1 MAITDKQILKKII
14 LECEQALQNGKTR
27 EHAKAVQTL
36 ADLLLDSGEQQGN
49 KSSSVNQITENEWR
63 QMVGNKPIKQT
74 EKVELDEDTGGSLL
88 DF

>member
-14 LECEQALQNGKTR
+14 HECEQALQNGKTR

-36 ADLLLDSGEQQGN
+36 ADLLLDSEEQH
-49 KSSSVNQITENEWR
+49 SSINSVEQITEKEWR
-63 QMVGNKPIKQT
+63 QMVGEKPVRKT
-74 EKVELDEDTGGSLL
+74 EKVELDEDNGGSLL